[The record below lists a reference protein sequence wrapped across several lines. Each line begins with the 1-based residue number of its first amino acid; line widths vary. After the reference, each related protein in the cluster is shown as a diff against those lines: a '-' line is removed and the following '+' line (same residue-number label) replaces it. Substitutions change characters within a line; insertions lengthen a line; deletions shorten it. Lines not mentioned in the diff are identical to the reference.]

1 MHNWPIDLRGGG
13 VGWGGGV
20 CVPWGLAFASTISKW
35 SSDRLVMTTLRGC
48 RTARVRGEVRCKC
61 ALTWK
66 SRMCNGSSP
75 PVLVMPISRQ
85 KLLIPCTVTS
95 SMLPKTK
102 HSTAQHGAAQ
112 HGAAQHGIA
121 WRSSAQ
127 HGIARR
133 SSARH
138 SAAQHGT
145 AQPNAAQHSAPQRS
159 SAMRDSTAYALL
171 SDAMKR
177 TSHTHTRR
185 TTLVTP
191 LLLRPARVSNR
202 GSSQPRTKP

>member
-13 VGWGGGV
+13 CRVGGGV

-102 HSTAQHGAAQ
+102 HSTAQ